1 MHSNASCRFNPRPA
15 TLQKSHI
22 FSLLH
27 EAHQASAR
35 FLPQGPYVFFLLL
48 AGAHQNRCKHAPR
61 LEPGPPSAT
70 AFFTPT
76 TAQAVFSLCMLSHA
90 PLAPAP
96 VSLRFW
102 IATGTLLPTAT
113 LPRTSLHSHTW
124 PRHRGCISPANEQS
138 PRANSGYSAFPSR
151 QPNNLFLLL
160 CFPYTMVCLVD
171 QRAKPTTSKFSPYRL
186 SSLHGRMCCSQLS
199 LATNLHGPMHLQKPT
214 SPLVTRKRCTAPLA
228 IPLAQPTAAS
238 FPRTPQAA
246 DLCTSSTPRLHE
258 ATNLVPSS

>member
-15 TLQKSHI
+15 TLQKSHV

-76 TAQAVFSLCMLSHA
+76 TAQAIFSLCMLSHA

-96 VSLRFW
+96 ASLRFW

-124 PRHRGCISPANEQS
+124 PRHRDCISPANEQS
-138 PRANSGYSAFPSR
+138 PHANSGYSAFPSS
-151 QPNNLFLLL
+151 QPNNLFFAL
-160 CFPYTMVCLVD
+160 F
-171 QRAKPTTSKFSPYRL
+171 
-186 SSLHGRMCCSQLS
+186 SLHNGLPCRPKSK
-199 LATNLHGPMHLQKPT
+199 ADNLQ
-214 SPLVTRKRCTAPLA
+214 
-228 IPLAQPTAAS
+228 I
-238 FPRTPQAA
+238 FPIQVVRSAWPNVLFPALPGNEPAWPHAFAEA
-246 DLCTSSTPRLHE
+246 D
-258 ATNLVPSS
+258 